1 MRQEGV
7 VLFKN
12 RKTAMTKFKTAD
24 RDSKNQLDDSQ
35 LDAVVGGA
43 MLDALS
49 PQLELAST
57 PVGGWSFKD
66 VFAKPTLGR
75 Y

>member
-1 MRQEGV
+1 V
-7 VLFKN
+7 
-12 RKTAMTKFKTAD
+12 TKFKTVD
-24 RDSKNQLDDSQ
+24 RDSANLLDDSQ

-43 MLDALS
+43 IQDALS
-49 PQLELAST
+49 PQLKLAAT

-66 VFAKPTLGR
+66 VFAKPVLGQ